1 MDLSQLLECDDK
13 VPSNS
18 QQDRLPLLVLTSS
31 VTNFT
36 SFGVARQVPWDGEKM
51 DLSQLLECDD
61 KVPSNSV
68 QEMFL
73 VLGAVVSAASL
84 ITTSFASCVDR

>member
-18 QQDRLPLLVLTSS
+18 KHERLPALVLTSS

-61 KVPSNSV
+61 EVPSNSL
-68 QEMFL
+68 QERFP

-84 ITTSFASCVDR
+84 ITTSFTSCVDR

>member
-1 MDLSQLLECDDK
+1 MNLSQLLECDDN

-18 QQDRLPLLVLTSS
+18 KQDRLSSLVLTSL

-36 SFGVARQVPWDGEKM
+36 SFEVGRRVPWDGEKM

-61 KVPSNSV
+61 KVPSNSKHDRLPA
-68 QEMFL
+68 L
-73 VLGAVVSAASL
+73 VLTSSVTT
-84 ITTSFASCVDR
+84 ITSSGVA